1 MSDINEFKCIECE
14 KKFKFLK
21 NLRAHIKTNHPLLKL
36 DEIAP
41 TKKQK
46 NINLY
51 IFTCDQCT
59 KSHCDQKN
67 LIEHKKVA
75 PTIEIIVQCA
85 MCLFTATYKNINIHY
100 EKDHNI
106 IQSVDS
112 FEFESIDGFNNWKHE
127 IELSTQTLHVKKFDQ
142 NPC

>member
-46 NINLY
+46 NSNLF

-59 KSHCDQKN
+59 VILSS
-67 LIEHKKVA
+67 KK
-75 PTIEIIVQCA
+75 
-85 MCLFTATYKNINIHY
+85 YN
-100 EKDHNI
+100 
-106 IQSVDS
+106 
-112 FEFESIDGFNNWKHE
+112 
-127 IELSTQTLHVKKFDQ
+127 
-142 NPC
+142 